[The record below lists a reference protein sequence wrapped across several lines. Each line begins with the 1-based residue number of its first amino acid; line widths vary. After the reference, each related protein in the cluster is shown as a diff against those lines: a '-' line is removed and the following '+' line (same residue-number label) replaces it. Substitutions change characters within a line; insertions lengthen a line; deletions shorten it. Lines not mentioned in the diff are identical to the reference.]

1 MIKSFADK
9 KTEELYC
16 GKFVK
21 QFSSFREKVE
31 RKLLIIDCANH
42 LEDLRNP
49 PGNKLEILRGDRK
62 GCYSIRINEQW
73 RVCFRWVNNNAYDV
87 EIVDYH

>member
-9 KTEELYC
+9 KTEELYY

-21 QFSSFREKVE
+21 QFSSFREKAE

-49 PGNKLEILRGDRK
+49 PGNKILTGDRK
-62 GCYSIRINEQW
+62 G
-73 RVCFRWVNNNAYDV
+73 V
-87 EIVDYH
+87 IV